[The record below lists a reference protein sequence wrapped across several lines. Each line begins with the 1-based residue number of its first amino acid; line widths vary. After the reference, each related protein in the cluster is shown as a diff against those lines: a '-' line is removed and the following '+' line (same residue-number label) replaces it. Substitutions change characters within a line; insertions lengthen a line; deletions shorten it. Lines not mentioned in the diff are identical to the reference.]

1 VSKILGHANIS
12 TTMRYSHPDKSL
24 EDALE
29 SLVDEKVLAILLA
42 IRKKGEMKERKSP

>member
-1 VSKILGHANIS
+1 
-12 TTMRYSHPDKSL
+12 MRYSHPDKSL

-42 IRKKGEMKERKSP
+42 TGKEGNMQERKSP